1 MFIKNLKKK
10 LKNIKA
16 SNFET
21 YLIVMIAMLGFF
33 FGINKILNI
42 NKSGLFIL
50 KDSIFRLVYWL
61 PIFYL
66 ILSFS
71 YFGRYLRWRLI
82 LGSFSIGCWS
92 KDDALSWFRGF
103 ALTASPGKIGEISRI
118 RTTSKELG
126 YSQKILLLAFFF
138 ERFLDALAVLIWTLF
153 LIPELILEK
162 LINLYSNSF
171 VVLIVFFTVV
181 IFIYLFKKLETIFKK
196 KWVLISGY
204 LSKKQ
209 IILLFIK
216 TLSTSVCFWG
226 IEAMIL
232 WLLVYVLSTD
242 SISLANAIKIYLF
255 SGLAGVL
262 SGVPGGLGVNEATS
276 TLLLQ
281 KEGVPTLT
289 ALSIS
294 ILRRLITIWSIT
306 LISVFLTIKTNK
318 VR

>member
-10 LKNIKA
+10 LKNIKD

-21 YLIVMIAMLGFF
+21 LFIVMIAVLIFF
-33 FGINKILNI
+33 FGIKKILNI
-42 NKSGLFIL
+42 DKSGLLIL
-50 KDSIFRLVYWL
+50 KDSILRLVYWL

-66 ILSFS
+66 ILAFS

-126 YSQKILLLAFFF
+126 YSQKILLIAFFF
-138 ERFLDALAVLIWTLF
+138 ERFLDAIAVLIWTLV
-153 LIPELILEK
+153 LMPELILEK
-162 LINLYSNSF
+162 LFDLYSNNF
-171 VVLIVFFTVV
+171 ILLILFITVV
-181 IFIYLFKKLETIFKK
+181 IFLYLFKKLKTILK
-196 KWVLISGY
+196 KWVFITGY

-209 IILLFIK
+209 IIVLFIK
-216 TLSTSVCFWG
+216 TLSTSICFWG

-232 WLLVYVLSTD
+232 WLLVYILSTD
-242 SISLANAIKIYLF
+242 SISQANAIKIYLF

-262 SGVPGGLGVNEATS
+262 SGLPGGLGVNEAIS

-306 LISVFLTIKTNK
+306 FISIFLTIKTNK

>member
-10 LKNIKA
+10 LKNIKD
-16 SNFET
+16 SDFET
-21 YLIVMIAMLGFF
+21 LVIVMIAVLIFF
-33 FGINKILNI
+33 FGIKKILNI
-42 NKSGLFIL
+42 DKSGLLIL
-50 KDSIFRLVYWL
+50 KDSILRLVYWL

-66 ILSFS
+66 ILALS

-92 KDDALSWFRGF
+92 KDDAFSWFRGF

-162 LINLYSNSF
+162 LIDFYSNNF
-171 VVLIVFFTVV
+171 ILLILFFTSV
-181 IFIYLFKKLETIFKK
+181 IFLYLFKKLKTILK
-196 KWVLISGY
+196 KWVLITGY

-209 IILLFIK
+209 IIVLFIK
-216 TLSTSVCFWG
+216 TLSTSICFWG

-232 WLLVYVLSTD
+232 WLLVYILSTD
-242 SISLANAIKIYLF
+242 SISQANAIKIYLL

-262 SGVPGGLGVNEATS
+262 SGLPGVIGVNEAIS

-289 ALSIS
+289 AISIS

-306 LISVFLTIKTNK
+306 LISIFLTIKTNK